1 MTSKL
6 RKAGVAMI
14 LLAASAQLAG
24 CSQSEADTAEVVY
37 KETAKST
44 IEKAMDNQPE
54 SSYWFP
60 EDLLDWSYADDPDAQ
75 YNTSVVPLAARVDK
89 QTLPQMNDSQ
99 YAETKIVALSIMNSS
114 TSGNSPRGINT
125 FDANVF
131 SYWQYIDQLVWAAPL
146 VKALSYR
153 QVLM

>member
-6 RKAGVAMI
+6 RKAGVAML
-14 LLAASAQLAG
+14 LLAASAQLAA
-24 CSQSEADTAEVVY
+24 CSQSEADTADIVY
-37 KETAKST
+37 TETAKST

-99 YAETKIVALSIMNSS
+99 YAK
-114 TSGNSPRGINT
+114 PRLLHCR
-125 FDANVF
+125 
-131 SYWQYIDQLVWAAPL
+131 S
-146 VKALSYR
+146 
-153 QVLM
+153 